1 MITEERWAII
11 LELLERKRTVTVS
24 ELEEAVGASASTIRR
39 DLAQLASL
47 GRLRKV
53 HGGAAAAEANF
64 SVRELTMEEKTEL
77 NMREKEIIG
86 RYAVSL
92 IRPEDFVYIDA
103 GTTTGMLV
111 EFIEEKKAVF
121 VTNSVMHARKLA
133 GSPGHQ
139 RGLLFCGLY
148 HSRSLRS
155 HGQEGGHGAGGAD
168 LCPVRLFQ
176 VRPGISHYL
185 CLLLLR
191 HHHYGQ
197 PPQPGICPPGQCDR
211 SGDGGLK
218 KQTCREGPAE
228 NTMCPEHS
236 FIKRSSG
243 HFFRSRRDAGR
254 GNGAL

>member
-1 MITEERWAII
+1 MEVITEERWAII

-111 EFIEEKKAVF
+111 EFI
-121 VTNSVMHARKLA
+121 
-133 GSPGHQ
+133 
-139 RGLLFCGLY
+139 
-148 HSRSLRS
+148 
-155 HGQEGGHGAGGAD
+155 
-168 LCPVRLFQ
+168 
-176 VRPGISHYL
+176 
-185 CLLLLR
+185 
-191 HHHYGQ
+191 
-197 PPQPGICPPGQCDR
+197 
-211 SGDGGLK
+211 
-218 KQTCREGPAE
+218 
-228 NTMCPEHS
+228 
-236 FIKRSSG
+236 
-243 HFFRSRRDAGR
+243 
-254 GNGAL
+254 